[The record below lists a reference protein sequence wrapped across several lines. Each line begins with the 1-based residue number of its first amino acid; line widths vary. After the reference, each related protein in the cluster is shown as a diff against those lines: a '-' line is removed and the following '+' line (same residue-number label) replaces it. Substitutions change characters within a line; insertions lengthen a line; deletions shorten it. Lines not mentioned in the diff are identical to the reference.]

1 MKSIADLSNLKDRV
15 ALITGGAGHIAKAM
29 ASALIELNCSVIL
42 VDINESLLEKAKHT
56 LHLEGFNKVETIM
69 CDLSN
74 AENIKTLHDHISM
87 NYKRLDILINN
98 AAFVGDS
105 NISGWSTDFK
115 NQELGTWKKALDL
128 NLTVPFLM
136 AQTFSELL
144 AKNKNGSIINIG
156 SIYGVAGP
164 DLSLYKGT
172 SIGNPAAYSTSKGG
186 LCQLTRWL
194 STILA
199 PDIRVNTLS
208 PGGVLRSQPKIF
220 VNNYSQRTPLKRMA
234 TEEDF
239 KGAIVFLS
247 SDMSAYVTGHNLLVD
262 GGWTAW

>member
-1 MKSIADLSNLKDRV
+1 
-15 ALITGGAGHIAKAM
+15 
-29 ASALIELNCSVIL
+29 
-42 VDINESLLEKAKHT
+42 
-56 LHLEGFNKVETIM
+56 
-69 CDLSN
+69 
-74 AENIKTLHDHISM
+74 
-87 NYKRLDILINN
+87 
-98 AAFVGDS
+98 
-105 NISGWSTDFK
+105 
-115 NQELGTWKKALDL
+115 
-128 NLTVPFLM
+128 M

-144 AKNKNGSIINIG
+144 AKNKNGSIINIDFFT
-156 SIYGVAGP
+156 P
-164 DLSLYKGT
+164 LLDLIFLYIKVHRLV
-172 SIGNPAAYSTSKGG
+172 IQLYSTSKGG

-247 SDMSAYVTGHNLLVD
+247 SICQLCN
-262 GGWTAW
+262 WP